1 MNRFP
6 DEKALLRRTLL
17 QRREAFVAS
26 ASSACAGQALAGHV
40 ASLLHGHPGAVAA
53 YCAMR
58 GEPDP
63 VPGVLDAGRTLA
75 LPVVLGRGQ
84 PLVFRAWN
92 PGDPLEDGLWGT
104 RHPAVLA
111 PSVVPD
117 VILVP
122 VVGFAGSGARLGY
135 GGGFYDRTLAY
146 LSLSG
151 YRLPAFAVA
160 WECQRI
166 DALPQEEHDMS
177 LDGWITEEGF
187 FDGTSSGLAGVS

>member
-1 MNRFP
+1 M
-6 DEKALLRRTLL
+6 LL
-17 QRREAFVAS
+17 QRRETFVAS
-26 ASSACAGQALAGHV
+26 AVSVYAGQVLTGHV
-40 ASLLHGHPGAVAA
+40 ASLLRGHPGTVAA

-63 VPGVLDAGRTLA
+63 VPGVLDAGCALA

-84 PLVFRAWN
+84 PLVFRAWK
-92 PGDPLEDGLWGT
+92 PGDTLEDGAWGT
-104 RHPAVLA
+104 RHPEVLA

-122 VVGFAGSGARLGY
+122 VVGFTGNGARLGY
-135 GGGFYDRTLAY
+135 GGGFYDRTLAR

-151 YRLPAFAVA
+151 YRIPAFAVA

-166 DALPQEEHDMS
+166 DALPQEKHDMP

-187 FDGTSSGLAGVS
+187 FDGTSAGLAGVS